1 MGALVSRLNGGPKL
15 GARAVFWCAWSLWA
29 LSVVTTA
36 TLFAYSAIH
45 PLPAKILGSP
55 AEVMIAVAF
64 IGGFATV
71 GALLG
76 WKRPANPIGW
86 LMCGTALSYTA
97 GDVGQLLLLR
107 SARTQALGNWLGWA
121 WLFGWGLVALVLLL
135 FPTGALPSRRWR
147 PVAWAMAAGLA
158 GWVLGN
164 AFAPVIFSADSR
176 PANPFGIEG
185 LAGKVFLVLAGGGA
199 ALVVL
204 SGAAAIVS
212 LVFRYRRAQMAERA
226 QLKWL
231 VFAGGLIAVAVA
243 GKRQHHQIGAGLSP
257 ASVR

>member
-1 MGALVSRLNGGPKL
+1 
-15 GARAVFWCAWSLWA
+15 

-45 PLPAKILGSP
+45 PLPAKIRGSP
-55 AEVMIAVAF
+55 AEAVIAVAF

-97 GDVGQLLLLR
+97 GGVGQLLLFR
-107 SARTQALGNWLGWA
+107 FPRMQTLGNWLGWI
-121 WLFGWGLVALVLLL
+121 WLLGIGLVAFVLLL

-147 PVAWAMAAGLA
+147 PVAWAAAAGLA

-164 AFAPVIFSADSR
+164 AFAPVIVSADSH
-176 PANPFGIEG
+176 PANPFGSG
-185 LAGKVFLVLAGGGA
+185 GVAGKLFLVLAPRLVSLGARTGLVRLLEMSGEGRWWCGKDVTPVPWRHRPGHAGWGGAGGG
-199 ALVVL
+199 
-204 SGAAAIVS
+204 STTGD
-212 LVFRYRRAQMAERA
+212 
-226 QLKWL
+226 
-231 VFAGGLIAVAVA
+231 G
-243 GKRQHHQIGAGLSP
+243 GAGLLP
-257 ASVR
+257 GTGRCGGQ